1 MTEFLE
7 LTPFPPVVLLLAYL
21 ADTIFGDPEG
31 LPHPVRWIGRAIVL
45 LEALLR
51 PLAST
56 QSGERLAGSVLVFLT
71 AGGAW
76 AVSSAALYFS
86 YHYSAPV
93 FYALS
98 AYIVWTSLCSGSLR
112 KEASSVVTAFEEKGV
127 AEARRRLSRIVG
139 RDTADLTSEGVMRGA
154 VETVAE
160 NSSDGIVAPL
170 FYLAVGGP
178 ALMIAY
184 KAVNTLDSMV
194 GYRNERYL
202 YFGWAGA
209 RLDDVANFIP
219 SRISGLLI
227 AVASLFLGYNSVMS
241 LRIMARD
248 GGNHPSPNSGVSEA
262 AMAGSLGVRLGG
274 PSYYGGRYCAK
285 PYIGA
290 EGTEADAACVRA
302 SIRVMSLAALLM
314 VLLVFGARSV
324 FFQP

>member
-7 LTPFPPVVLLLAYL
+7 LTPFPPVVLLFAYL

-56 QSGERLAGSVLVFLT
+56 PSGERLAGSVLVVLT
-71 AGGAW
+71 AGGVW
-76 AVSSAALYFS
+76 AVSAAVLYFS
-86 YHYSAPV
+86 YRYSMPV
-93 FYALS
+93 FYALC

-112 KEASSVVTAFEEKGV
+112 KEASSVVTAFEEKGI

-241 LRIMARD
+241 LRVMARD
-248 GGNHPSPNSGVSEA
+248 GRNHPSPNSGISEA

-274 PSYYGGRYCAK
+274 PSYYGGKHCAK

-290 EGTEADAACVRA
+290 EGTEADASCVRA
-302 SIRVMSLAALLM
+302 SIKVMSLAALLM

-324 FFQP
+324 FFHP

>member
-7 LTPFPPVVLLLAYL
+7 LTPFPPVVLVFAYL
-21 ADTIFGDPEG
+21 ADIIFGDPEG
-31 LPHPVRWIGRAIVL
+31 LPHPVRWIGRAIAA
-45 LEALLR
+45 LEAVLR

-56 QSGERLAGSVLVFLT
+56 PSGERLAGSVLVFLT

-76 AVSSAALYFS
+76 AVSAAALYFS
-86 YHYSAPV
+86 ALYSMPV
-93 FYALS
+93 FYAIS
-98 AYIVWTSLCSGSLR
+98 AYIVWTSLCAGSLK
-112 KEASSVVTAFEEKGV
+112 KEALSVVRAFEADGL
-127 AEARRRLSRIVG
+127 AAARTRLSRIVG
-139 RDTADLTSEGVMRGA
+139 RDTSDLTPDGVMRGA

-170 FYLAVGGP
+170 FYLAIGGP

-202 YFGWAGA
+202 NFGWAGA

-241 LRIMARD
+241 LRVMARD
-248 GGNHPSPNSGVSEA
+248 GRNHPSPNSGVSEA

-274 PSYYGGRYCAK
+274 PSYYGGKYCAK

-290 EGTEADAACVRA
+290 EGAEADASSVRA
-302 SIRVMSLAALLM
+302 SIRVMSLTALLM
-314 VLLVFGARSV
+314 VLLVFGARSI
-324 FFQP
+324 FFHP